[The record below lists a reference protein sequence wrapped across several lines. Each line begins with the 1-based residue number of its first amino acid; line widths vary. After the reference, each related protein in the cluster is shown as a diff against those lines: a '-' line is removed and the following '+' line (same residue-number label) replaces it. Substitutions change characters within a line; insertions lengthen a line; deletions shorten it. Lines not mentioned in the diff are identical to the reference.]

1 MLPVIPPPP
10 SMVEQVYF
18 SHEETQGRWWVLL
31 HICASS
37 CDLAR
42 FPGGLQKI
50 APVEGIWV
58 GIICDFF
65 EVPSNLRLYP
75 E

>member
-1 MLPVIPPPP
+1 MRKPKADGGSYCISVLP
-10 SMVEQVYF
+10 
-18 SHEETQGRWWVLL
+18 H
-31 HICASS
+31 
-37 CDLAR
+37 DLAR

-58 GIICDFF
+58 GVICGFF